1 MDTAD
6 VVTAAPAAMRSRRL
20 GRGTLARVASQATRP
35 WAIPIALVVITF
47 VAFLPALENHWV
59 EWDDQV
65 ILTKNEN
72 YRGLGWAQLR
82 WMFGNILMGHYIP
95 VTWLT
100 FGLDYVL
107 WGMKPLGY
115 HLTSLLL
122 HAANAVLV
130 YVLALRLL
138 GKATALPLAA
148 LRIAAATAS
157 LFFALHPLRAESVA
171 WATERRD
178 VLSGLF
184 FFLTILLYLRA
195 SDSKGTS
202 RRRLLAGSIACFGL
216 GLLSKSIVM
225 TLPLV
230 LILLDLYPLRRLD
243 PNPRRWW
250 EGPSRRVWIEKI
262 PYAVLGLAGAGL
274 GYYAQAANSYFTSF
288 VKYPALARVGMA
300 FYSLWFYVAK
310 TALPIGLSPLY
321 ELPVRVHPLEPRF
334 LVPMVAVLLI
344 TALLFWFRRRWPAGL
359 AAWAYYA
366 IVLGPVSGIAHS
378 GYQLAHDRYSY
389 LSCLGFAL
397 LVGSGLGLVV
407 RARSRGTLRPAIA
420 RAALAAVAAWLVG
433 LSVLTW
439 QQVQIWRDTD
449 TLWRYAVES
458 DPDCSICHANLAVLL
473 NNRGLPALALAH
485 FERELSLRPD
495 HVRSHHTLA
504 LSLMALGRTPEA
516 IDHMQRVLAVFP
528 SHTDV
533 LNNLGVALIGERRF
547 PEALVHL
554 QRAAA
559 LEPRRVQVLTNLGLA
574 LTELGRVEE
583 AVRHLHRAIEL
594 GPREPNPRLALGRAY
609 LARGD
614 FQGAREQYD
623 ILLPLD
629 ARLAS
634 ALGAS
639 LISEW

>member
-6 VVTAAPAAMRSRRL
+6 VVTAAPAATRGKRL
-20 GRGTLARVASQATRP
+20 GPRTLARLASHATKP
-35 WAIPIALVVITF
+35 WAIPLALSVVTF
-47 VAFLPALENHWV
+47 VAFLPALDNQWV
-59 EWDDQV
+59 EWDDYIV
-65 ILTKNEN
+65 LLKNEH

-107 WGMKPLGY
+107 WGMEPFGY
-115 HLTSLLL
+115 HLTNLVL
-122 HAANAVLV
+122 HAAGAVLF
-130 YVLALRLL
+130 YLIALRLL
-138 GKATALPLAA
+138 RKATALPVAA
-148 LRIAAATAS
+148 LRTAAAAAS

-195 SDSKGTS
+195 SEREGTP
-202 RRRLLAGSIACFGL
+202 RRWLLATSIACFIL
-216 GLLSKSIVM
+216 GLFSKSILM

-230 LILLDLYPLRRLD
+230 LILLDVYPLRRLD
-243 PNPRRWW
+243 PSPWRWREGSYRRLW
-250 EGPSRRVWIEKI
+250 VEKI
-262 PYAVLGLAGAGL
+262 PYAVLGLAGAVL
-274 GYYAQAANSYFTSF
+274 GYYGQAANSYFTSF

-310 TALPIGLSPLY
+310 TAVPIALSPLH
-321 ELPVRVHPLEPRF
+321 ELPARVHPLEPRF
-334 LVPMVAVLLI
+334 LAPMVGVLLI

-366 IVLGPVSGIAHS
+366 IVLAPVSGITHA

-397 LVGSGLGLVV
+397 LAGSGVGFVV
-407 RARSRGTLRPAIA
+407 RAWREGTLRPVIGTVFTATA
-420 RAALAAVAAWLVG
+420 AAWLLG

-439 QQVQIWRDTD
+439 QQVQIWRDDD
-449 TLWRYAVES
+449 TLWRYAAES
-458 DPDCSICHANLAVLL
+458 DPDCSICHANLGVLL
-473 NNRGLPALALAH
+473 HNRGLPALALEH

-495 HVRSHHTLA
+495 HVRSHHMLA

-516 IDHMQRVLAVFP
+516 IDHMQRVLAVSP
-528 SHTDV
+528 NDADV

-559 LEPRRVQVLTNLGLA
+559 LEPRHVQVLTNLGLA
-574 LTELGRVEE
+574 LTELERVEE
-583 AVRHLHRAIEL
+583 ALRHLQRAIEL
-594 GPREPNPRLALGRAY
+594 GPREPNSRLALGRAY

-614 FQGAREQYD
+614 FRGAREQYD
-623 ILLPLD
+623 ALLPLD
-629 ARLAS
+629 ARMAS
-634 ALGAS
+634 ALGAA
-639 LISEW
+639 LIGEW